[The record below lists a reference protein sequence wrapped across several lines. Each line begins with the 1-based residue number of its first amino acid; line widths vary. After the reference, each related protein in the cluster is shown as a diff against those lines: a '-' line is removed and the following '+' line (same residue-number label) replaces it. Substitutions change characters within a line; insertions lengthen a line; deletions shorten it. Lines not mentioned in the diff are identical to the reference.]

1 MMRSFLPV
9 SRFRRVVIAIAMVAC
24 LLGCSVS
31 IGQSGEGPTKA
42 SFVIEQTGVT
52 RGIAAILGADWKLA
66 TELVHGTELL
76 IYVRE
81 PNSDAADAFR
91 QRLRDAGL
99 GIDRVVI
106 EQGTVERLPFAD
118 NMLDVV
124 ITPNFAKGAVAK
136 HSLEEVMRV
145 LRPEGTALLQ
155 SLAANDSAKSD
166 FSKLTQQVRAAGG
179 ISIKQVENSDQHWL
193 VAKKPPLA
201 GADDWTHW
209 EHGPDNNPVSGD
221 SAIKAPYMTQFMAHP
236 MYIGMPSITTAAGGR
251 TFLAIG
257 HISHHPR
264 EWDSLY
270 KLIARNGYNGTVLW
284 ERDLPEGYWVHRSA
298 FIATKDTFFMLDG
311 DGCLL
316 LDPQTGVEQER
327 LALPDIKDEW
337 KWMVLKDNIL
347 YVMSGK
353 KEKGTVR
360 IKGDREV
367 GGWSWADLSPEYY
380 GEYSF
385 GFGDTIVAFDLSTRK
400 TLWTHQEETPIDSR
414 AMAIRDGKV
423 YLFCPEW
430 HIRALSE
437 ETGEVLWTNADTG
450 IRDLISEPGKGLT
463 STPGFKTMCLAVAT
477 SDALIIQ
484 GQTRMNVV
492 GISTKD
498 GSLLWTKRKITN
510 NPNPIFIDG
519 EVVLGVGPRGAHVV
533 IDPVSG
539 DVKEQLAFFKQA
551 CTRLTACED
560 SFFCRGEG
568 TMRYDRATKKVMID
582 GAARPACNDGA
593 LPANG
598 MLYIGPWQCDC
609 NLSLIG
615 SIAKC
620 SAGDFRFDHV
630 ATNEDRLQ
638 QYVARG
644 EAIAPLEVNDD
655 DWPTLRGDLQ
665 RTSSSPL
672 AIAGRVAPRWQVA
685 SVSERTV
692 APPVAAGDFVFV
704 AGTDGRVRAYGSH
717 DGKERWAFATAAPI
731 KSSPTV
737 WNGRL
742 YVGSGDGYAYCLE
755 AATGRPL
762 WRFRAAPVERHIM
775 VYGNLSST
783 WPVNSGV
790 TIHDGV
796 AYFAAGI
803 IDSDG
808 TYVYS
813 VDATTGEL
821 KWQNNSAGHLAPE
834 LRKGVSVQGNM
845 TVMGDQLL
853 LAGGNQ
859 VSPAVFDINT
869 GELRA
874 QSFAQGQPKS
884 NSGQFVGAFQDKTA
898 IVGGRILYS
907 AADNVATKGNF
918 VAFSDKRAF
927 ALNYGGIPP
936 AWNDET
942 IALVNFKFGKIA
954 CLDTSEVVTGMMAG
968 LPPNSDARRWVNLTD
983 EMREAGKTRWESDLG
998 EGYKFEAVSIV
1009 VCPNAVLAV
1018 VKQQQKFRARPQ
1030 WNLASLHVKTGKPL
1044 WQQELQGEPL
1054 PGGLLVG
1061 RHGHVV
1067 VAMLDGS
1074 LQSFAGSS
1082 D

>member
-1 MMRSFLPV
+1 MPRSLQ
-9 SRFRRVVIAIAMVAC
+9 
-24 LLGCSVS
+24 SVS
-31 IGQSGEGPTKA
+31 PFSRLFVVVVAVAWLTCES
-42 SFVIEQTGVT
+42 SFAQISSRSAKSPFVVKEAGVM
-52 RGIAAILGADWKLA
+52 RGIVALLGADWSLA
-66 TELVHGTELL
+66 VDLKYCTELL

-81 PNSDAADAFR
+81 PSTDAVDAFR
-91 QRLRDAGL
+91 EKLEELDI
-99 GIDRVVI
+99 GIDRIVV
-106 EQGTVERLPFAD
+106 EQGPVERLPFAD
-118 NMLDVV
+118 NTVDIV
-124 ITPNFAKGAVAK
+124 IASKSDQSVLAKLSAK
-136 HSLEEVMRV
+136 EVMRV
-145 LRPEGTALLQ
+145 LRPEGTALLTP
-155 SLAANDSAKSD
+155 ANASDSDTLD
-166 FSKLTQQVRAAGG
+166 FATLSEQVRAAGG
-179 ISIKQVENSDQHWL
+179 VSLKQVEGPSQQWL
-193 VAKKPPLA
+193 VAKKPPMP

-209 EHGPDNNPVSGD
+209 EHGADNNPVSSD

-264 EWDSLY
+264 EWDTLY

-284 ERDLPEGYWVHRSA
+284 KRDLPEGYWVHRSA

-316 LDPQTGVEQER
+316 LDPETGVERER
-327 LALPDIKDEW
+327 LSLPDVNGEW
-337 KWMVLKDNIL
+337 KWMVLKDNVL

-353 KEKGTVR
+353 WEQGTVR

-385 GFGDTIVAFDLSTRK
+385 GFGDTIVAFDLSARK

-463 STPGFKTMCLAVAT
+463 STPGFKSMCLAVAT

-510 NPNPIFIDG
+510 NPNPIFVNG

-638 QYVARG
+638 QYVAAG
-644 EAIAPLEVNDD
+644 EAIAPLDVSDA

-672 AIAGRVAPRWQVA
+672 AIAGRVTPSWQVA
-685 SVSERTV
+685 SASEDTV

-704 AGTDGRVRAYGSH
+704 AGTDGNVRAYGSH
-717 DGKERWAFATAAPI
+717 DGKERWTFATAAPI

-755 AATGRPL
+755 AATGRPR

-790 TIHDGV
+790 TINDGV

-808 TYVYS
+808 TYVYA

-821 KWQNNSAGHLAPE
+821 KWQNNSAGHLSPE

-859 VSPAVFDINT
+859 VSPAIFDIST

-874 QSFAQGQPKS
+874 KSFAQGQPKS
-884 NSGQFVGAFQDKTA
+884 NSGQFVGAFLDKSA

-918 VAFSDKRAF
+918 VAFSDKGAF

-954 CLDTSEVVTGMMAG
+954 CFDTSQVVAGMTAG
-968 LPPNSDARRWVNLTD
+968 SPPNSDARRWVNLTD

-998 EGYKFEAVSIV
+998 EGNKFEAVAIA
-1009 VCPNAVLAV
+1009 VCPDAILAV
-1018 VKQQQKFRARPQ
+1018 VKQQLKFRARPQ
-1030 WNLASLHVKTGKPL
+1030 WNLAALNVKTGKPL

-1054 PGGLLVG
+1054 PGGLLVD
-1061 RHGHVV
+1061 RHGQIVV
-1067 VAMLDGS
+1067 TMLDGS
-1074 LQSFAGSS
+1074 LRSFSTAE
-1082 D
+1082 

>member
-1 MMRSFLPV
+1 MSRSLQSV
-9 SRFRRVVIAIAMVAC
+9 SQCRRALVVAATIAC
-24 LLGCSVS
+24 LLSCSVS
-31 IGQSGEGPTKA
+31 FGQFGGETAKSP
-42 SFVIEQTGVT
+42 FVTQQAGVT
-52 RGIAAILGADWKLA
+52 RGIVAVLGADWGL
-66 TELVHGTELL
+66 TNDLVRDTELL
-76 IYVRE
+76 VYVRE
-81 PNSDAADAFR
+81 PDVKAAGVFR
-91 QRLRDAGL
+91 ERVRDSRF
-99 GIDRVVI
+99 GINRIVI
-106 EQGTVERLPFAD
+106 EQGSVEKLPFAD
-118 NMLDVV
+118 NMIDIV
-124 ITPNFAKGAVAK
+124 IAPDSAKGVLAQLSV
-136 HSLEEVMRV
+136 EEVMRV

-155 SLAANDSAKSD
+155 PLGASDSTNTDFTKLA
-166 FSKLTQQVRAAGG
+166 QQVRHAGG
-179 ISIKQVENSDQHWL
+179 IGIQEVEGPLQTWL

-264 EWDSLY
+264 EWGTLY

-298 FIATKDTFFMLDG
+298 FIATKETFFMLDG

-316 LDPQTGVEQER
+316 LDPETGKEQER
-327 LALPDIKDEW
+327 LALPNVKGEW

-347 YVMSGK
+347 YVLSGK

-385 GFGDTIVAFDLSTRK
+385 GFGDTIVAFDLSARK

-423 YLFCPEW
+423 YLFCPDW

-437 ETGEVLWTNADTG
+437 QTGEVFWTNADTG

-510 NPNPIFIDG
+510 NPNPIFVDG

-568 TMRYDRATKKVMID
+568 TMRYDRETKKVMID

-630 ATNEDRLQ
+630 ATNEERLQ
-638 QYVARG
+638 QYVAPG
-644 EAIAPLEVNDD
+644 EAIAPLDVSDA

-672 AIAGRVAPRWQVA
+672 AITGRVTPRWQVA
-685 SVSERTV
+685 SASEQTV

-704 AGTDGRVRAYGSH
+704 AGSDGRVRAYDSH
-717 DGKERWAFATAAPI
+717 DGKERWTFATAAPI

-783 WPVNSGV
+783 WPVNSGI
-790 TIHDGV
+790 TIHEGV

-803 IDSDG
+803 IDHDG
-808 TYVYS
+808 TYVYA
-813 VDATTGEL
+813 VDAKTGEL
-821 KWQNNSAGHLAPE
+821 KWQNNSAGHLSAE
-834 LRKGVSVQGNM
+834 LRKGVSVQGNT

-859 VSPAVFDINT
+859 VSPAIFDINT

-874 QSFAQGQPKS
+874 KSFAQGQPKS
-884 NSGQFVGAFQDKTA
+884 NSGQFVGAFQNKSA

-918 VAFSDKRAF
+918 VAFSDKGAF
-927 ALNYGGIPP
+927 ALNYGGVPP

-942 IALVNFKFGKIA
+942 VALVNFKYGKIA
-954 CLDTSEVVTGMMAG
+954 CIDTADILQGMSAG
-968 LPPNSDARRWVNLTD
+968 LPADSDRRRWVNLTD
-983 EMREAGKTRWESDLG
+983 ELREAEKARWESDLG
-998 EGYKFEAVSIV
+998 EGNKFEAVSIA
-1009 VCPNAVLAV
+1009 VCPNAILAV
-1018 VKQQQKFRARPQ
+1018 VKQQLKFRARPQ
-1030 WNLASLHVKTGKPL
+1030 WHLAALHVKNGKPL

-1054 PGGLLVG
+1054 PGGLLVD
-1061 RHGHVV
+1061 RHGQIVV
-1067 VAMLDGS
+1067 TLLDGGLS
-1074 LQSFAGSS
+1074 SF
-1082 D
+1082 DPVE

>member
-1 MMRSFLPV
+1 MLRSFQSV
-9 SRFRRVVIAIAMVAC
+9 SPFRRALIVVAAIAC
-24 LLGCSVS
+24 LLSSDVS
-31 IGQSGEGPTKA
+31 FGQFGGGVA
-42 SFVIEQTGVT
+42 SMTPFVMEQTQVT
-52 RGIAAILGADWKLA
+52 RGVAAVLGADWEL
-66 TELVHGTELL
+66 TRDLVHDTELL

-81 PNSDAADAFR
+81 PNVDTADKIR
-91 QRLRDAGL
+91 KQVREAGF

-106 EQGTVERLPFAD
+106 EQGSVEKLPFAD
-118 NMLDVV
+118 NMIDLV
-124 ITPNFAKGAVAK
+124 ITSRSAEGTLAKLSV
-136 HSLEEVMRV
+136 EEVMRI

-155 SLAANDSAKSD
+155 PLETSDSTISD
-166 FSKLTQQVRAAGG
+166 FSKLTQQLRSAGSKA
-179 ISIKQVENSDQHWL
+179 ILQVKEGPRRSWL
-193 VAKKPPLA
+193 VAKKPSLA
-201 GADDWTHW
+201 GADDWSHW

-264 EWDSLY
+264 EWETLY

-298 FIATKDTFFMLDG
+298 FIATKETFFMLDG

-316 LDPQTGVEQER
+316 LDPQTGVERER
-327 LALPDIKDEW
+327 LTVPDVKGEW
-337 KWMVLKDNIL
+337 KWMVLKGNIL

-385 GFGDTIVAFDLSTRK
+385 GFGDTILAFDLSARK

-437 ETGEVLWTNADTG
+437 ETGEVVWTNADTG

-484 GQTRMNVV
+484 GQTQMNVV

-498 GSLLWTKRKITN
+498 GHLLWTKRKITN
-510 NPNPIFIDG
+510 NPNPIFVDG
-519 EVVLGVGPRGAHVV
+519 QVVLGVGPRGAHVV

-568 TMRYDRATKKVMID
+568 TMRYDRETKKVMID

-638 QYVARG
+638 QYVAAG
-644 EAIAPLEVNDD
+644 EAIAPLDVSDA

-672 AIAGRVAPRWQVA
+672 AVAGRVTPRWQVA
-685 SVSERTV
+685 SDSEQTV

-717 DGKERWAFATAAPI
+717 DGKERWTFATAAPI

-737 WNGRL
+737 WDGRL

-790 TIHDGV
+790 T
-796 AYFAAGI
+796 
-803 IDSDG
+803 
-808 TYVYS
+808 
-813 VDATTGEL
+813 
-821 KWQNNSAGHLAPE
+821 
-834 LRKGVSVQGNM
+834 
-845 TVMGDQLL
+845 
-853 LAGGNQ
+853 
-859 VSPAVFDINT
+859 
-869 GELRA
+869 
-874 QSFAQGQPKS
+874 
-884 NSGQFVGAFQDKTA
+884 
-898 IVGGRILYS
+898 
-907 AADNVATKGNF
+907 
-918 VAFSDKRAF
+918 
-927 ALNYGGIPP
+927 
-936 AWNDET
+936 
-942 IALVNFKFGKIA
+942 
-954 CLDTSEVVTGMMAG
+954 
-968 LPPNSDARRWVNLTD
+968 
-983 EMREAGKTRWESDLG
+983 
-998 EGYKFEAVSIV
+998 
-1009 VCPNAVLAV
+1009 
-1018 VKQQQKFRARPQ
+1018 
-1030 WNLASLHVKTGKPL
+1030 
-1044 WQQELQGEPL
+1044 
-1054 PGGLLVG
+1054 
-1061 RHGHVV
+1061 
-1067 VAMLDGS
+1067 
-1074 LQSFAGSS
+1074 
-1082 D
+1082 